1 MISGL
6 EGLLRPIWLRV
17 AGLALLACGLALY
30 LYWPS
35 MATYPALPWGDG
47 QYTHRLVEAAKV
59 SVRRYHELPL
69 WDPFECAGRPLWDE
83 PESIVAAPLMFLMQP
98 LSTTVT
104 MRLWNILHHVTG
116 FICMWLLARHEL
128 RLSRGAALVA
138 STVFSLTLA
147 NVGQYVGGHAAL
159 VGMLHAPL
167 AILFWRRAE
176 TDLRF
181 AVGLGLLLAWT
192 FLEGGGYP
200 AAYIGLMLAIETLIR
215 LRPSRGLSILKGGET
230 ALVTFVAVG
239 AARVLPVID
248 QLAHHKRAL
257 ASENDALSLRTLCD
271 MYLARTHEW
280 KVPGQAYVWPEYSAY
295 LGAILVALALVGVVL
310 SLRDYAWF
318 AALGMSIFLLMLGH
332 FSRWAPWHLLKG
344 HVFPFRSMRVP
355 SRFRLLFALFLG
367 GWAGFA
373 VDRIP
378 AVVARWIGFRT
389 RTAVRTAVLG
399 VALIG
404 AGDALSIAMTRVA
417 SAYTEPP
424 EKAVDASPRLFIG
437 GQLAQFV
444 DQPKQNQGR
453 VNCWEEWNFTE
464 GAPVWQG
471 DVPQAKA
478 ESDDVTVR
486 SVSRTQNTFT
496 IDVEAKGPSRVRVNT
511 PWERGWRTDVGKIA
525 QDHKLLVVDV
535 PAGPSQIHLKYW
547 PHGLTLGFLLTG
559 FGTVAAVAF
568 IVLESRKMTRAT

>member
-1 MISGL
+1 MSGRV
-6 EGLLRPIWLRV
+6 ERLLTPIWVRV
-17 AGLALLACGLALY
+17 VGLALLALGLTLY
-30 LYWPS
+30 LYWPAIS
-35 MATYPALPWGDG
+35 IYPALPWGDG

-59 SVRRYHELPL
+59 SMRRYHELPL

-83 PESIVAAPLMFLMQP
+83 PESIVASPLLFLMQP

-138 STVFSLTLA
+138 STAFSLTLA

-159 VGMLHAPL
+159 VGMLYAPL

-176 TDLRF
+176 KDLRF

-200 AAYIGLMLAIETLIR
+200 TAFIGLTLAIETLMR
-215 LRPSRGLSILKGGET
+215 LRPKNGLAVLKGAEI
-230 ALVTFVAVG
+230 ALVTFAAAG
-239 AARVLPVID
+239 AARILPVVD
-248 QLAHHKRAL
+248 QLLHHKRAL
-257 ASENDALSLRTLCD
+257 ATEDDSISLRTLYD
-271 MYLARTHEW
+271 MYFARTHEW
-280 KVPGQAYVWPEYSAY
+280 KVPGQTYVWPEYSAH
-295 LGAILVALALVGVVL
+295 LGAILIALALVGFVL
-310 SLRDYAWF
+310 CLRDHAWF
-318 AALGMSIFLLMLGH
+318 AALGTAIFLLMLGH
-332 FSRWAPWHLLKG
+332 FSKWAPWHLLKG

-355 SRFRLLFALFLG
+355 SRFRLIFALFLG

-378 AVVARWIGFRT
+378 AVVARWLGPRT
-389 RTAVRTAVLG
+389 ATAVRTAVLG

-404 AGDALSIAMTRVA
+404 AGDALSIAMTRIA
-417 SAYTEPP
+417 SAYTDPP
-424 EKAVDASPRLFIG
+424 EKAVEASPRLFIG

-444 DQPKQNQGR
+444 DQPRQNQGR
-453 VNCWEEWNFTE
+453 VNCWEEWNFTD

-478 ESDDVTVR
+478 ETDAVAVR
-486 SVSRTQNTFT
+486 NVSRTQNTFT
-496 IDVEAKGPSRVRVNT
+496 IDVEAKEPARVRVNT

-525 QDHKLLVVDV
+525 QDHKILVVDV
-535 PAGPSQIHLKYW
+535 PVGPSRIHLWYW
-547 PHGLTLGFLLTG
+547 PQWLTLGFFLTG
-559 FGTVAAVAF
+559 FGTLAAVSF
-568 IVLESRKMTRAT
+568 VVIESRRMLRAA